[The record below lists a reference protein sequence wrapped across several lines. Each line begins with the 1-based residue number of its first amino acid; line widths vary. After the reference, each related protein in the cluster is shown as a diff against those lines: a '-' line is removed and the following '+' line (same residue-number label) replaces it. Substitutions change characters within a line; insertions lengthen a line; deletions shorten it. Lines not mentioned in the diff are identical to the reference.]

1 MPLTPNEKFFTIQKG
16 RIPKVNIEGWRLI
29 VDGQVE
35 KPLSLSY
42 DELAAMPQVRLTEI
56 LECYDNPPGGNFIG
70 VVEWEGVLVSRLL
83 EMAKAKNNASTLIF
97 HSLDGYSTNHSL
109 NYVKKACVFLALKMN
124 GETLPIEHGY
134 PVRLVAPGMYGY
146 KWAKWVHRIEV
157 TERKKLGYWEKR
169 GIPLNLIEGFLYD
182 SKRFCLF

>member
-1 MPLTPNEKFFTIQKG
+1 
-16 RIPKVNIEGWRLI
+16 
-29 VDGQVE
+29 
-35 KPLSLSY
+35 
-42 DELAAMPQVRLTEI
+42 
-56 LECYDNPPGGNFIG
+56 
-70 VVEWEGVLVSRLL
+70 
-83 EMAKAKNNASTLIF
+83 
-97 HSLDGYSTNHSL
+97 
-109 NYVKKACVFLALKMN
+109 MN